1 MQIYNF
7 KFPDRQAKTYYLE
20 TEQVFPV
27 NFAKTFKNFF
37 FTEHLRATFSFQNWE
52 FRSSKCSR
60 HHYLEYPLSR
70 TFTMLIFL
78 FGPLNTLMNFPYKS
92 VRYLELHYLELS
104 LCRTIFSVPSVIFG
118 LLPIPSGFRMNDNV
132 HFRHLNVNNR
142 IDKNFVWKL
151 YIEINTE
158 VNTVLGSPNAL

>member
-7 KFPDRQAKTYYLE
+7 KFPDRQAKIYYLE

-27 NFAKTFKNFF
+27 NFAKTFENFF

-52 FRSSKCSR
+52 SSEYSR

-78 FGPLNTLMNFPYKS
+78 FGPLNILMNFLLNPFVIS
-92 VRYLELHYLELS
+92 NSTISNFHYMKQ
-104 LCRTIFSVPSVIFG
+104 FSRSPQSFFGCFPSHPVFG
-118 LLPIPSGFRMNDNV
+118 WMIMFISGIWMLITALTKTLFGS
-132 HFRHLNVNNR
+132 
-142 IDKNFVWKL
+142 
-151 YIEINTE
+151 YI
-158 VNTVLGSPNAL
+158 

>member
-7 KFPDRQAKTYYLE
+7 KFPDRQAKIYYLE

-27 NFAKTFKNFF
+27 NFAKTFENFF

-52 FRSSKCSR
+52 FRSSEYCR

-70 TFTMLIFL
+70 TFTMLILL
-78 FGPLNTLMNFPYKS
+78 FGPLNILMNFPYKS
-92 VRYLELHYLELS
+92 VRYLELS

-142 IDKNFVWKL
+142 IDKNFVWNL

-158 VNTVLGSPNAL
+158 VNTVLGSPSAL